1 MAFGARGPRPNYC
14 RQRRRI
20 DANLYRAGKYL
31 CSFKTLVDAGKPAP
45 SRPAGAPIDLYTRRR
60 PNSCAFAA
68 YCDGPDQAPLLAPS
82 QARVRYHSKSS
93 SLTCAPKRRHSAALI
108 A

>member
-31 CSFKTLVDAGKPAP
+31 CSFKVLVDDGEPAL
-45 SRPAGAPIDLYTRRR
+45 SRSAGAPMDLYT
-60 PNSCAFAA
+60 
-68 YCDGPDQAPLLAPS
+68 
-82 QARVRYHSKSS
+82 
-93 SLTCAPKRRHSAALI
+93 
-108 A
+108 